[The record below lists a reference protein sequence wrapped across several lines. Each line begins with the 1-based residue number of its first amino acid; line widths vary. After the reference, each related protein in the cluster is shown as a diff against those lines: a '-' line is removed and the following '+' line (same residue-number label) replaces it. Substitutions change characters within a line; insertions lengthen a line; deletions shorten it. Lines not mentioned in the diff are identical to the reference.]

1 MTAATTQTSL
11 TVRTF
16 LLGSETEDDCAV
28 LRHALSEHDILSQC
42 GSELAGLVPKARQAA
57 DDTLASVT
65 AGLLDVDLGDVLIY
79 GWRTHDRLVK
89 AARQTMRVPGRQ
101 EVVQL
106 GSHQFTW
113 TKNPTIDLL
122 VDGARVHTF
131 RFQLTIVFEVDVAA
145 AAVKEGKLA
154 ALKAGDGSVTGALT
168 LEMPRGDV
176 QLLERKRRINLH
188 LIVHLRSGIPLLPAE
203 PDTAAE
209 KYVTAKAIRWPYT
222 QLPG

>member
-1 MTAATTQTSL
+1 MTTATTQTGL

-28 LRHALSEHDILSQC
+28 LRHALSEHDVLSQC
-42 GSELAGLVPKARQAA
+42 GSELARLVPEARQAA
-57 DDTLASVT
+57 DDTLAAVT
-65 AGLLDVDLGDVLIY
+65 AGLLEFDLGDVLIY

-106 GSHQFTW
+106 GCHQFTW

-131 RFQLTIVFEVDVAA
+131 RFQLTIVFEINVASA
-145 AAVKEGKLA
+145 IVQEGKLA
-154 ALKAGDGSVTGALT
+154 ALKAGDSSVTGTLT
-168 LEMPRGDV
+168 LEMPRGDI

-188 LIVHLRSGIPLLPAE
+188 LIVRLRSGIPLLPAE
-203 PDTAAE
+203 PDIAAE
-209 KYVTAKAIRWPYT
+209 KIVTAKASQWPYT
-222 QLPG
+222 ELPR